1 MGMFNNL
8 LSLLAV
14 RSLSMSLAT
23 DERRPTDEMDVLVGV
38 KSCKRETG
46 RDSPSVCLTVSAVVK
61 VACVSTDRRH
71 AQPDRRP
78 TVGQTRQADKETQR

>member
-23 DERRPTDEMDVLVGV
+23 DGHRPTDEMDVLVGV
-38 KSCKRETG
+38 KSCKEGDWKR
-46 RDSPSVCLTVSAVVK
+46 
-61 VACVSTDRRH
+61 
-71 AQPDRRP
+71 
-78 TVGQTRQADKETQR
+78 